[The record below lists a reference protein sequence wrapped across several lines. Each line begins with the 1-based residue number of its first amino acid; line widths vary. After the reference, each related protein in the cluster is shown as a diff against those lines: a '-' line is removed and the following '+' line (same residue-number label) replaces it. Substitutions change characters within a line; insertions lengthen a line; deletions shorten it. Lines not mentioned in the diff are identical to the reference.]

1 MSEESGIRSYIPHA
15 GMLLLMLLVQICALI
30 VTPLMIGAGYE
41 AFEDPESAANPV
53 IFILLLLI
61 FTAVLLWLIRKG
73 EKTAIKVIIGFSIV
87 FIFVYIYSAVFL
99 FLFGNTLPGWLAT
112 IVAVALSTALLY
124 LYPEWYII
132 DAMGVIVSAGAAS
145 IFGISLDIFPVIV
158 LLVLLAVY
166 DAISVYRTK
175 HMIDLAEG
183 VIETKSPILV
193 VVPKSVRYSYRK
205 EGIDIQKG
213 KKERGAF
220 IMGMGDLIMPSILVV
235 SSFAFIEA
243 PAVFWIVSIPTLGA
257 ILGSLAG
264 LIVLMYYVN
273 KGNVQAGLPLLNG
286 GVITGF
292 LLGCMMA
299 GTWGWL
305 PYI

>member
-1 MSEESGIRSYIPHA
+1 MSEESGIRSYIPLA
-15 GMLLLMLLVQICALI
+15 GMLLLLLVVQICALA

-41 AFEDPESAANPV
+41 AFEDPDSAANP
-53 IFILLLLI
+53 IFFIVLLLI

-73 EKTAIKVIIGFSIV
+73 KKNVITAIIGFSIV
-87 FIFVYIYSAVFL
+87 FIFLYIYSAVFL
-99 FLFGNTLPGWLAT
+99 FLLGPTIAGYLAT
-112 IVAVALSTALLY
+112 GVATVLSTAVLY
-124 LYPEWYII
+124 LYPEWYVI
-132 DAMGVIVSAGAAS
+132 DVMGVIVSAGAAS
-145 IFGISLDIFPVIV
+145 IFGISLGILPVIL

-183 VIETKSPILV
+183 VIATKSPILV
-193 VVPKSVRYSYRK
+193 VVPKSVGYSYRK
-205 EGIDIQKG
+205 EGIAIHKE
-213 KKERGAF
+213 KNERGAF

-235 SSFAFIEA
+235 SSYAFLEA
-243 PAVFWIVSIPTLGA
+243 PSVFWTLSLPTIGA
-257 ILGSLAG
+257 IAGSLAG
-264 LIVLMYYVN
+264 LVVLMHYVN

-292 LLGCMMA
+292 LLGCMLA

>member
-1 MSEESGIRSYIPHA
+1 
-15 GMLLLMLLVQICALI
+15 MLLLMLLVQIFALA

-53 IFILLLLI
+53 LFILLLLV

-73 EKTAIKVIIGFSIV
+73 KKTAIKAIVGFSIV
-87 FIFVYIYSAVFL
+87 FIFAYIYSAVFL
-99 FLFGNTLPGWLAT
+99 FLFGNSLLGWMTTVSA
-112 IVAVALSTALLY
+112 IVLSTALLY
-124 LYPEWYII
+124 LYPEWYVI
-132 DAMGVIVSAGAAS
+132 DVMGVIVSAGAAS
-145 IFGISLDIFPVIV
+145 IFGISLNIFPVIL

-175 HMIDLAEG
+175 HMIDLAQG

-193 VVPKSVRYSYRK
+193 VVPKSIQYSYRK
-205 EGIDIQKG
+205 EGVDIQKE
-213 KKERGAF
+213 KNERGAF

-235 SSFAFIEA
+235 SSYAFIEA
-243 PAVFWIVSIPTLGA
+243 PALFWILSIPTLGA
-257 ILGSLAG
+257 MLGSLAG
-264 LIVLMYYVN
+264 LVILMYYVN
-273 KGNVQAGLPLLNG
+273 KGNPQAGLPLLNG

-299 GTWGWL
+299 GAWGWL

>member
-1 MSEESGIRSYIPHA
+1 MSEESGIRSYIPLA
-15 GMLLLMLLVQICALI
+15 GMLLLLLVVQICALA

-53 IFILLLLI
+53 FFILLLLV

-73 EKTAIKVIIGFSIV
+73 KKNLITAIIGFSIV
-87 FIFVYIYSAVFL
+87 FIFLYIYSAVFL
-99 FLFGNTLPGWLAT
+99 FLLGPTLAGYLAT
-112 IVAVALSTALLY
+112 GVATVLSTAVLY
-124 LYPEWYII
+124 LYPEWYVI
-132 DAMGVIVSAGAAS
+132 DVMGVIVSAGAAS
-145 IFGISLDIFPVIV
+145 IFGISLGILPVII

-193 VVPKSVRYSYRK
+193 VVPKSIRYSYRK
-205 EGIDIQKG
+205 EGVSVHKDKN
-213 KKERGAF
+213 ERGAF

-235 SSFAFIEA
+235 SSYAFLEA
-243 PAVFWIVSIPTLGA
+243 PAVLWTLSVPTIGA
-257 ILGSLAG
+257 MAGSLAG
-264 LIVLMYYVN
+264 LVVLMHYVN

-292 LLGCMMA
+292 LLGCILA
-299 GTWGWL
+299 GTWAWL

>member
-1 MSEESGIRSYIPHA
+1 MSEKSGLRSYAPLA
-15 GMLLLMLLVQICALI
+15 GMLLLLLLVQIFALA

-41 AFEDPESAANPV
+41 AFEDPESAANPIV
-53 IFILLLLI
+53 FILLLLV

-73 EKTAIKVIIGFSIV
+73 KKTVIQAIIGFSIV
-87 FIFVYIYSAVFL
+87 FIFAYIYSAVFL
-99 FLFGNTLPGWLAT
+99 FLFGNTLLGWLLT
-112 IVAVALSTALLY
+112 ISAIVLSTALLY

-132 DAMGVIVSAGAAS
+132 DVMGVIVSAGAAS
-145 IFGISLDIFPVIV
+145 IFGISLTIFPVIL

-205 EGIDIQKG
+205 EGVDIQKE
-213 KKERGAF
+213 KSERGAF

-235 SSFAFIEA
+235 SSYAFLEA
-243 PAVFWIVSIPTLGA
+243 PTVVWVLSFPTLGA
-257 ILGSLAG
+257 MLGSVAG
-264 LIVLMYYVN
+264 LIILMHYVN

-292 LLGCMMA
+292 LLGCSLA

>member
-1 MSEESGIRSYIPHA
+1 MSEMSGLRSYAPLA
-15 GMLLLMLLVQICALI
+15 GMLLLLLLVQIFALA

-41 AFEDPESAANPV
+41 AFEDPESAANPLF
-53 IFILLLLI
+53 FILMLLV

-73 EKTAIKVIIGFSIV
+73 KKTVIQAIIGFSIV
-87 FIFVYIYSAVFL
+87 FIFAYIYSAVFF
-99 FLFGNTLPGWLAT
+99 FLFGSTILGWLITGTA
-112 IVAVALSTALLY
+112 IVLSTALLY
-124 LYPEWYII
+124 LYPEWYVI
-132 DAMGVIVSAGAAS
+132 DVMGVIVSAGAAS
-145 IFGISLDIFPVIV
+145 IFGISLTIFPVIL

-205 EGIDIQKG
+205 EGLNIQKE
-213 KKERGAF
+213 KSERGAF

-235 SSFAFIEA
+235 SSYAFLEA
-243 PAVFWIVSIPTLGA
+243 PAVVWMLSIPTIGA
-257 ILGSLAG
+257 MLGSLAG
-264 LIVLMYYVN
+264 LIILMHYVN

-292 LLGCMMA
+292 LLGCILA